1 MLDTTV
7 VSLRKC
13 YFLNRAS
20 LSSGCNLETTPK
32 KPTNYTL
39 IIVPILIVIAIGAG
53 IGLASA
59 GIYQL
64 TSGSPIFSLSSST
77 TGGSSVSV
85 SIPNGIG
92 YSQGLN
98 YIPSSVT
105 VAKGGSVVW
114 KNNDPVPHTVT
125 ATSWPSGAS
134 GFDSG
139 NMNPNAT
146 YTVTFTVA
154 GAYNYVCS
162 YHPWMHGTVTVT
174 G

>member
-1 MLDTTV
+1 
-7 VSLRKC
+7 
-13 YFLNRAS
+13 
-20 LSSGCNLETTPK
+20 LETAPK
-32 KPTNYTL
+32 KITNYTI
-39 IIVPILIVIAIGAG
+39 IIVPVLIVIAIGAC

-64 TSGSPIFSLSSST
+64 ATGSPIFSLSSST

-85 SIPNGIG
+85 SMPNGVG
-92 YSQGLN
+92 TSQGLN
-98 YIPSSVT
+98 YVPASIT

-139 NMNPNAT
+139 NMDPNAT
-146 YTVTFTVA
+146 YTVTFTVD
-154 GAYNYVCS
+154 GSYNYVCS

>member
-1 MLDTTV
+1 
-7 VSLRKC
+7 
-13 YFLNRAS
+13 
-20 LSSGCNLETTPK
+20 LETTPK

-39 IIVPILIVIAIGAG
+39 IIVPILIIIAIGAC

-64 TSGSPIFSLSSST
+64 TTGSPIFSLTNST

-85 SIPNGIG
+85 SMPNGVG
-92 YSQGLN
+92 TSQGLN
-98 YIPSSVT
+98 YVPASAT

-125 ATSWPSGAS
+125 STSVPSGAS

-146 YTVTFTVA
+146 YTVTFTVS
-154 GAYNYVCS
+154 GTYQYECS
-162 YHPWMHGTVTVT
+162 YHPWMHGTVIVT

>member
-1 MLDTTV
+1 
-7 VSLRKC
+7 
-13 YFLNRAS
+13 
-20 LSSGCNLETTPK
+20 LETTPK
-32 KPTNYTL
+32 KTTNYTL
-39 IIVPILIVIAIGAG
+39 VIVPVLIVIAIGAG

-64 TSGSPIFSLSSST
+64 TTGSPIFSLSSST

-85 SIPNGIG
+85 SMPNGVG
-92 YSQGLN
+92 TSQGLN
-98 YIPSSVT
+98 YVPASVT

-125 ATSWPSGAS
+125 ATSVPSGAAR
-134 GFDSG
+134 FDSG

-146 YTVTFTVA
+146 YTVTFTVS
-154 GAYNYVCS
+154 GTYNYVCS
-162 YHPWMHGTVTVT
+162 YHPWMHGTVVVT

>member
-1 MLDTTV
+1 
-7 VSLRKC
+7 
-13 YFLNRAS
+13 
-20 LSSGCNLETTPK
+20 LETAPK

-39 IIVPILIVIAIGAG
+39 IIVPVLIVIAIGAC

-64 TSGSPIFSLSSST
+64 ATGSPIFSLASST

-85 SIPNGIG
+85 SIPNGVG
-92 YSQGLN
+92 SSQGLT
-98 YIPSSVT
+98 YVPASVT

-125 ATSWPSGAS
+125 STSVPSGAS
-134 GFDSG
+134 SFDSG
-139 NMNPNAT
+139 NMNSTAT
-146 YTVTFTVA
+146 YTVTFIVSGT
-154 GAYNYVCS
+154 YQYKCS
-162 YHPWMHGTVTVT
+162 YHPWMTGTVVVT

>member
-1 MLDTTV
+1 
-7 VSLRKC
+7 
-13 YFLNRAS
+13 
-20 LSSGCNLETTPK
+20 LETAPK
-32 KPTNYTL
+32 KITNYTI
-39 IIVPILIVIAIGAG
+39 IIVPVLIVIAIGAC

-64 TSGSPIFSLSSST
+64 ATGSPIFSLSSST

-85 SIPNGIG
+85 SMPNGVG
-92 YSQGLN
+92 TSQGLN
-98 YIPSSVT
+98 YVPASVA

-139 NMNPNAT
+139 NMDPNAT
-146 YTVTFTVA
+146 YTVTFTVD
-154 GAYNYVCS
+154 GSYNYVCS

>member
-1 MLDTTV
+1 MSLGCKLDT
-7 VSLRKC
+7 
-13 YFLNRAS
+13 A
-20 LSSGCNLETTPK
+20 PK

-39 IIVPILIVIAIGAG
+39 IIVPVLIVIAIGAC

-64 TSGSPIFSLSSST
+64 ATGSPIFSLASST
-77 TGGSSVSV
+77 TGGNSVSV
-85 SIPNGIG
+85 SMPDGVG
-92 YSQGLN
+92 TSQGLN
-98 YIPSSVT
+98 YVPASVT

-125 ATSWPSGAS
+125 STSVPSGAS
-134 GFDSG
+134 SFDSG

-146 YTVTFTVA
+146 YTATFTVI
-154 GAYNYVCS
+154 GTYNYVCS
-162 YHPWMHGTVTVT
+162 YHPWMHGTVVVT

>member
-1 MLDTTV
+1 MSLGCKLDT
-7 VSLRKC
+7 
-13 YFLNRAS
+13 A
-20 LSSGCNLETTPK
+20 PK

-39 IIVPILIVIAIGAG
+39 IIVPVLIVIAIGAC

-64 TSGSPIFSLSSST
+64 ATGLSSST

-85 SIPNGIG
+85 SMPDGVG
-92 YSQGLN
+92 TSQGLN
-98 YIPSSVT
+98 YVPASVT

-125 ATSWPSGAS
+125 STSVPSGAS
-134 GFDSG
+134 SFDSG

-146 YTVTFTVA
+146 YTATFTVI
-154 GAYNYVCS
+154 GTYNYVCS
-162 YHPWMHGTVTVT
+162 YHPWMHGTVVVT

>member
-1 MLDTTV
+1 
-7 VSLRKC
+7 
-13 YFLNRAS
+13 
-20 LSSGCNLETTPK
+20 LETTLK

-64 TSGSPIFSLSSST
+64 TTGSAIFSLSSST

-85 SIPNGIG
+85 SMPNGVG
-92 YSQGLN
+92 TSQGLN
-98 YIPSSVT
+98 YLPASVT

-125 ATSWPSGAS
+125 ATSVPLGATR
-134 GFDSG
+134 FDSG

-146 YTVTFTVA
+146 YTVTFTVS
-154 GAYNYVCS
+154 GTYNYVCS
-162 YHPWMHGTVTVT
+162 SHPWMHGTVVVT

>member
-1 MLDTTV
+1 MIGG
-7 VSLRKC
+7 K
-13 YFLNRAS
+13 
-20 LSSGCNLETTPK
+20 LETGPK

-39 IIVPILIVIAIGAG
+39 IIVPVLIVIAIGAC

-64 TSGSPIFSLSSST
+64 ATGSPIFSLASST

-85 SIPNGIG
+85 SIPNGVG
-92 YSQGLN
+92 SSQGLN
-98 YIPSSVT
+98 YVPASVT

-114 KNNDPVPHTVT
+114 KNSDPVPHTVT

-134 GFDSG
+134 SFDSG

-146 YTVTFTVA
+146 YTVTFTA
-154 GAYNYVCS
+154 SGTYQYKCS
-162 YHPWMHGTVTVT
+162 YHPWMTGTVIVT